1 MTVKELKEY
10 INLKVRAPLWDASVA
25 LEDARH
31 EISQI
36 DLEGMLEQFEFEI
49 DDMREQLK
57 YLVEDIEGGEDS

>member
-1 MTVKELKEY
+1 MTIEELKKY
-10 INLKVRAPLWDASVA
+10 IDLKVRAPLWDASVA

-31 EISQI
+31 EVSQI

-57 YLVEDIEGGEDS
+57 YLVEDIEGGE